1 MKGSRSN
8 SSSVAPLRADTLF
21 LILFLILI
29 GIFAAIIGGLTA
41 MVGGAIPLLLFLYLL
56 PIAAAVVLANYRN
69 GVWLLVLLLPF
80 AATQMVPRQVFGV
93 TGLNSENCLLVLT
106 LSSLCL
112 ASLLSREAV
121 RFPRLPLALLVYV
134 ALIALAAYR
143 GSGSVERAI
152 TFPGEEALTVTGYLL
167 DSLAKPM
174 IIVVVAWLAAVVAR
188 NGNGQPLIWAL
199 AGAYV
204 AFFVIIVGDLV
215 VNGISLH
222 NLASPEARGS
232 LSWTGMHA
240 NELGLM
246 ANLGFAILLYT
257 AAATA
262 RPLPRLTFFACAIAA
277 AATAALTF
285 SRGAFI
291 GLAIIVGHYLITRRR
306 TGQMVLALSIIVGV
320 ALILPDAFV
329 ERATTGFAT
338 EDTHAIT
345 AGRLDTIWRPLLP
358 TFWEAPILGHG
369 LGSTPWA
376 TPNVRGVMLPVGH
389 PHSAYLGVLLDLGMV
404 GVTVVAAFFWS
415 AWAMF
420 RRLAKNHADPL
431 WRGVFEGGVVC
442 LICLAVQGLT
452 DDRFVPTYPQ
462 VALWL
467 CYGLALG
474 QAQSTCSTKRTQP

>member
-1 MKGSRSN
+1 MNGSRSN
-8 SSSVAPLRADTLF
+8 SSPVEPLRADT
-21 LILFLILI
+21 LFLILI
-29 GIFAAIIGGLTA
+29 GIFAAIAGGLIA
-41 MVGGAIPLLLFLYLL
+41 MVGGTIPLVLYSL
-56 PIAAAVVLANYRN
+56 PIAAAVVLANYQN

-80 AATQMVPRQVFGV
+80 AATQLVPREMFGV
-93 TGLNSENCLLVLT
+93 RGLNLENCLLVLT
-106 LSSLCL
+106 FSSLCL
-112 ASLLSREAV
+112 ASLLSREAL

-134 ALIALAAYR
+134 ALIALAVYT

-152 TFPGEEALTVTGYLL
+152 TLQGQEPLTVRIYLL
-167 DSLAKPM
+167 DSFAKPM
-174 IIVVVAWLAAVVAR
+174 IIVLVAWLAAVVSR

-199 AGAYV
+199 AVAYAV
-204 AFFVIIVGDLV
+204 FFVLIVGYLV

-222 NLASPEARGS
+222 SLASSNSDFMKPRNF
-232 LSWTGMHA
+232 LDWTGMHA
-240 NELGLM
+240 NEVGLM

-262 RPLPRLTFFACAIAA
+262 QPLLRLTLFACAAAA

-285 SRGAFI
+285 SRGAFF
-291 GLAIIVGHYLITRRR
+291 GLAIIVGYYLFSRRR
-306 TGQMVLALSIIVGV
+306 AGQLVLALSIVVGV
-320 ALILPDAFV
+320 ALILPDAFL
-329 ERATTGFAT
+329 ERATTGFGT
-338 EDTHAIT
+338 EDAHAIT

-369 LGSTPWA
+369 LNSTLWA
-376 TPNVRGVMLPVGH
+376 TPNLRGAMLRVGH

-404 GVTVVAAFFWS
+404 GVPVVAAFFWS
-415 AWAMF
+415 AWTMF
-420 RRLAKNHADPL
+420 RRLAKSHADPL

>member
-1 MKGSRSN
+1 MNGSRSN
-8 SSSVAPLRADTLF
+8 SSSLAPLRADTLF
-21 LILFLILI
+21 LILI
-29 GIFAAIIGGLTA
+29 GIFAAIASGLTA
-41 MVGGAIPLLLFLYLL
+41 MVGGAIPLVLCSL
-56 PIAAAVVLANYRN
+56 PIAAAVVLANYQN

-80 AATQMVPRQVFGV
+80 AATQLVPRQVFGV
-93 TGLNSENCLLVLT
+93 TGLNLENCLLVLT
-106 LSSLCL
+106 FSSLCS

-143 GSGSVERAI
+143 GSGSAERAI
-152 TFPGEEALTVTGYLL
+152 TLHGQEPLTVRTYLL
-167 DSLAKPM
+167 DSFAKPM
-174 IIVVVAWLAAVVAR
+174 IIVIVAWLAAVVSR
-188 NGNGQPLIWAL
+188 NGNGRPLIWAL
-199 AGAYV
+199 AVAYAV
-204 AFFVIIVGDLV
+204 FFVLIVGYLV

-222 NLASPEARGS
+222 SLASPNGDVMKPRDFLG
-232 LSWTGMHA
+232 WTGMHA
-240 NELGLM
+240 NEVGLM
-246 ANLGFAILLYT
+246 ANLGFAILLCT

-262 RPLPRLTFFACAIAA
+262 QPLPRLTLFACAVAA
-277 AATAALTF
+277 ATTAALTF
-285 SRGAFI
+285 SRGAFF
-291 GLAIIVGHYLITRRR
+291 GLAVIVGYYLFSRRR
-306 TGQMVLALSIIVGV
+306 AGQLVLALLIVLGV
-320 ALILPDAFV
+320 ALILPDAFL
-329 ERATTGFAT
+329 ERATTGFRT

-345 AGRLDTIWRPLLP
+345 AGRLDTIWLPLLP

-369 LGSTPWA
+369 LGSTLWA
-376 TPNVRGVMLPVGH
+376 TPNLRGAMLPVGH

-404 GVTVVAAFFWS
+404 GVPVVAAFFWS

-442 LICLAVQGLT
+442 LMCLAVQGLT

>member
-1 MKGSRSN
+1 MNGSFSN

-21 LILFLILI
+21 LILI
-29 GIFAAIIGGLTA
+29 GIFAAIGGGLTA
-41 MVGGAIPLLLFLYLL
+41 MIGGALPLALYSL

-80 AATQMVPRQVFGV
+80 ASTQMVPRQVFGI
-93 TGLNSENCLLVLT
+93 TGFNSENCLLVLT
-106 LSSLCL
+106 FSSLCL
-112 ASLLSREAV
+112 ASLREAV

-143 GSGSVERAI
+143 GSGSAEHAI
-152 TFPGEEALTVTGYLL
+152 TIPGEEPLTVTTYLL
-167 DSLAKPM
+167 DSFAKPM
-174 IIVVVAWLAAVVAR
+174 IILVVAWLAAVVSR
-188 NGNGQPLIWAL
+188 NGTGQPLIWAL
-199 AGAYV
+199 AGALV
-204 AFFVIIVGDLV
+204 TFFVLVVGDLV
-215 VNGISLH
+215 GNGISLDS
-222 NLASPEARGS
+222 LASARERGF

-240 NELGLM
+240 NEIGLM

-257 AAATA
+257 AAAHA
-262 RPLPRLTFFACAIAA
+262 RLLPRLTLFACAMAA

-291 GLAIIVGHYLITRRR
+291 GLAIIAGHYLITQRR
-306 TGQMVLALSIIVGV
+306 TGQIVLALSITVAV

-329 ERATTGFAT
+329 ERATTGFQT
-338 EDTHAIT
+338 EDTQAIS
-345 AGRLDTIWRPLLP
+345 AGRLDMIWRPLLP

-369 LGSTPWA
+369 LGSTQWA
-376 TPNVRGVMLPVGH
+376 TPNIRGAMLPVGH
-389 PHSAYLGVLLDLGMV
+389 PHSAYLGVLLDLGIA
-404 GVTVVAAFFWS
+404 GVAVVAAFFWS
-415 AWAMF
+415 AWTRF
-420 RRLAKNHADPL
+420 RHLAKNHADPV
-431 WRGVFEGGVVC
+431 WRGVFQGGVVC

-474 QAQSTCSTKRTQP
+474 QARPTCSTKRTQP

>member
-1 MKGSRSN
+1 MNGSRSN
-8 SSSVAPLRADTLF
+8 SSPVEPLRADT
-21 LILFLILI
+21 LFLILI
-29 GIFAAIIGGLTA
+29 GIFAAIAGGLTA
-41 MVGGAIPLLLFLYLL
+41 IVGGPIPLVLFSL

-80 AATQMVPRQVFGV
+80 ASTQMVPRQVFGV
-93 TGLNSENCLLVLT
+93 TGLNLENCLLVLT

-112 ASLLSREAV
+112 ASLLSRGAV

-134 ALIALAAYR
+134 VLIAFAAYR
-143 GSGSVERAI
+143 GSGSAERAI
-152 TFPGEEALTVTGYLL
+152 TLPGDEPFTVSRYLL
-167 DSLAKPM
+167 DSFAKPM
-174 IIVVVAWLAAVVAR
+174 IIVVVAWLAAAVSR

-199 AGAYV
+199 AVAYV
-204 AFFVIIVGDLV
+204 AFFVLIVGYLV
-215 VNGISLH
+215 VNGISLQS
-222 NLASPEARGS
+222 LASARARGF
-232 LSWTGMHA
+232 LDWTGMHA
-240 NELGLM
+240 NEVGLM

-257 AAATA
+257 AAGTA
-262 RPLPRLTFFACAIAA
+262 RPLLRLTLFACAVAA
-277 AATAALTF
+277 ATTAALTF
-285 SRGAFI
+285 SRGAFV
-291 GLAIIVGHYLITRRR
+291 GLAIIVGYYLFTRRR
-306 TGQMVLALSIIVGV
+306 TGQFVLALSIIVGV
-320 ALILPDAFV
+320 AFMLPDAFV
-329 ERATTGFAT
+329 ERATTGFQT

-376 TPNVRGVMLPVGH
+376 TPNLRGAMLPVGH

-404 GVTVVAAFFWS
+404 GVPVVAAFFWS
-415 AWAMF
+415 TWTMF
-420 RRLAKNHADPL
+420 TRLAKNHADPL
-431 WRGVFEGGVVC
+431 WRGFFEGGVVC
-442 LICLAVQGLT
+442 LMCLAVQGLT

>member
-1 MKGSRSN
+1 MKTPGSN
-8 SSSVAPLRADTLF
+8 SSPVEPLRADT
-21 LILFLILI
+21 LFLILI
-29 GIFAAIIGGLTA
+29 GIFAAIAGGLTA
-41 MVGGAIPLLLFLYLL
+41 MVGGAIPFVLYSL

-80 AATQMVPRQVFGV
+80 ASTQVVPRQMFGV
-93 TGLNSENCLLVLT
+93 TGLNLENCLLVLT

-112 ASLLSREAV
+112 ASLLNRGAV

-143 GSGSVERAI
+143 GSGSTERGI
-152 TFPGEEALTVTGYLL
+152 TPAGDEPLTVSRYLL
-167 DSLAKPM
+167 DSFAKPM
-174 IIVVVAWLAAVVAR
+174 IIVVVAWLAAVVSR
-188 NGNGQPLIWAL
+188 NGNGQRLIWAL
-199 AGAYV
+199 AVAYV
-204 AFFVIIVGDLV
+204 AFFVLIVGYLA

-222 NLASPEARGS
+222 SLASSRARGF
-232 LSWTGMHA
+232 LNWTGMHA
-240 NELGLM
+240 NEVGLM

-262 RPLPRLTFFACAIAA
+262 RPLLRLTLFACAVAA
-277 AATAALTF
+277 ATTAALTF

-291 GLAIIVGHYLITRRR
+291 GIAIIVGYYLFARRR
-306 TGQMVLALSIIVGV
+306 TGQFVLALSIIVGV

-329 ERATTGFAT
+329 ERATTGLST
-338 EDTHAIT
+338 EDTYAIT
-345 AGRLDTIWRPLLP
+345 AGRLDTIWLPLLP

-369 LGSTPWA
+369 LDSTPWA
-376 TPNVRGVMLPVGH
+376 TPNLRGAMLPVGH

-404 GVTVVAAFFWS
+404 GVPIVAAFFWS

-420 RRLAKNHADPL
+420 GRLAKNHADPL
-431 WRGVFEGGVVC
+431 WRGIFEGGIVC
-442 LICLAVQGLT
+442 LICLAVQGFT
-452 DDRFVPTYPQ
+452 DDRFVPTYSQ

-474 QAQSTCSTKRTQP
+474 QAQSTCSTKRTQQ